1 MLKKLS
7 PIGSAHLQKF
17 WCGGLVILVAVFI
30 IGCGGGGSGAVDG
43 GTVTSTQKAL
53 KVLPDQVVPGT
64 FITIEDDSIR
74 EDSTIEVTFSDPSGF
89 EVVLETEI
97 TEESIAKIAVPPL
110 IDVDTGNLKTGKLTV
125 ALPNGRHKTLTVE
138 ALPALSGLEAG
149 YVVKA
154 YLQQARDNLNT
165 ALSHTTTFAMENSY
179 DVSELDMQI
188 QGQIDSLTRSL
199 NELEMWGPLRFTHMV
214 GDLYSCGRFKKGRST
229 PFCHAVRHPRRSWT

>member
-1 MLKKLS
+1 M
-7 PIGSAHLQKF
+7 
-17 WCGGLVILVAVFI
+17 AVFI

-89 EVVLETEI
+89 EVVLDQKEI

-138 ALPALSGLEAG
+138 ALPHYQIRGGVCRQGLSATGPGQLKHGFVAHDHLRNG
-149 YVVKA
+149 KQLRCQRVGHA
-154 YLQQARDNLNT
+154 DPGSDR
-165 ALSHTTTFAMENSY
+165 FAH
-179 DVSELDMQI
+179 
-188 QGQIDSLTRSL
+188 
-199 NELEMWGPLRFTHMV
+199 PLV
-214 GDLYSCGRFKKGRST
+214 E
-229 PFCHAVRHPRRSWT
+229 